1 MKNFHNQILKQEIL
15 SNKMSENVDEGC
27 KDFKCESCGKSF
39 AQADSLK
46 GHIKTVHKGDKDF
59 KCESYGKPIIKA
71 NSLRGH
77 TKTVHEGDKD
87 FKWES
92 CEKSFTQADSLR
104 EHMKIFTKVT
114 NIYIDIHIS

>member
-15 SNKMSENVDEGC
+15 SNKMSENFDEGC

-46 GHIKTVHKGDKDF
+46 GHIK
-59 KCESYGKPIIKA
+59 CESDGKPIIKA
-71 NSLRGH
+71 NSLREH

-92 CEKSFTQADSLR
+92 CEKSFTQADFLR